1 MSDKKKLSVWVFVR
15 VFFRTLILQAV
26 WNFKSLLSVGVSFAL
41 VPVAKH
47 LCKDKQEQA
56 KMLRRHLYFF
66 NSQPYFASFAL
77 GAIARLEEERINGQI
92 EGTEK
97 IDAFKNALIGPL
109 GAVGDLYFWGTI
121 KPASI
126 LLGLTGALYFDALL
140 GKLLSILAMLI
151 VFNVPHLRIRA
162 KGLWKGYQRGYE
174 IYKSLKSE
182 KFARIRFIY
191 QLAGAFFM
199 GMIISF
205 LLVTTLQV
213 DYIQSI
219 VFVLGILMAAVFY
232 KRKKGNYLTVISSVV
247 LALIIGLI

>member
-1 MSDKKKLSVWVFVR
+1 MNETKKLPVWVFVR

-26 WNFKSLLSVGVSFAL
+26 WNFKSLLSVGISFAL
-41 VPVAKH
+41 VPVAKY
-47 LCKDKQEQA
+47 LCKDTQEQA

-77 GAIARLEEERINGQI
+77 GAIARLEEERINGEI

-126 LLGLTGALYFDALL
+126 LLGLAGALYLESL
-140 GKLLSILAMLI
+140 SGKLISILVMLI
-151 VFNVPHLRIRA
+151 MFNVPHLQIRA
-162 KGLWKGYQRGYE
+162 RGLWKGYQKGYD

-182 KFARIRFIY
+182 KFTRIRNTY
-191 QLAGAFFM
+191 YMVGALFL

-205 LLVTTLQV
+205 LLITTVQV
-213 DYIQSI
+213 DYFQSI
-219 VFVLGILMAAVFY
+219 VFVLGILMAAVFN
-232 KRKKGNYLTVISSVV
+232 KQKGGNYWTV
-247 LALIIGLI
+247 LASVCLAIIIGLI